1 MPEGIYTLNLCIE
14 KTILKDILI
23 KGYRIRNPDKKIDFF
38 YEDIALITLQIKLI
52 LSPEKGQ
59 SFRPIQPICLLTE
72 SIETKDD
79 YNLKLLQSEAWNDE
93 LIDFTIAGKYVYTW
107 TLHNSD
113 WTTNNAA
120 LCKFRVEQ
128 DLLENF

>member
-1 MPEGIYTLNLCIE
+1 MV
-14 KTILKDILI
+14 
-23 KGYRIRNPDKKIDFF
+23 DFF
-38 YEDIALITLQIKLI
+38 IEDIALIMLPNQFDLRPNK
-52 LSPEKGQ
+52 KNGQ